1 MEKTEQSLK
10 KLEKTLE
17 RYQKNKTLVSSD
29 LLEGVYKI
37 SFFKLK
43 IQLAKETTDYVRNYC
58 YEGLKVFQSESQA
71 LKQQAQEEIEKS
83 GIEEELRKAA
93 FEEYDLQKI
102 QQLAEQ
108 HRQQVLKIYDA
119 YFQSHTEAE
128 KAMLMREIGRA
139 HV

>member
-17 RYQKNKTLVSSD
+17 RYQKNKTLVSPD

-83 GIEEELRKAA
+83 GIEKNLE
-93 FEEYDLQKI
+93 
-102 QQLAEQ
+102 
-108 HRQQVLKIYDA
+108 RQRLKNMTCRR
-119 YFQSHTEAE
+119 FSSSQSSTDN
-128 KAMLMREIGRA
+128 RS
-139 HV
+139 

>member
-1 MEKTEQSLK
+1 M
-10 KLEKTLE
+10 
-17 RYQKNKTLVSSD
+17 
-29 LLEGVYKI
+29 
-37 SFFKLK
+37 
-43 IQLAKETTDYVRNYC
+43 AKETTDYVRNYC

-128 KAMLMREIGRA
+128 KAMLMREENKNG
-139 HV
+139 